1 MKTITLLIT
10 ILFMVLPLSATDKES
25 WEIYT
30 SYNDITEIEPAGNQV
45 FALASNGLFS
55 YHIKNGSVTTYDKAN
70 TLSDFDINH
79 IAWNKTTKKLV
90 ITYTNGNIDLLD
102 ANGNVVNVP
111 DLYLKSMTDNK
122 QINHIYISGANVYLS
137 LSFGI
142 IKLDTK
148 EGKILDTYK
157 LGFNVNYS
165 YIEDNC
171 LYAASKEAGLYRG
184 VLKNNLIDKNNWE
197 KAGNFKEQ
205 TMNSTNVYDTTNKY
219 WWTVKEGKLT
229 YYTLN
234 TDKEKIYQTE
244 GIIPD
249 GPASNK
255 FYRLYI
261 NKNKL
266 YAVAGAWSQEKDCNN
281 MGEVHVWNGEKW
293 EEFEQPSDASLGHL
307 YRDLLCLDFDPSKEG
322 HIMVGSKAGLYE
334 FQDGKFIKCYNKDN
348 TSVITSPL
356 GNNYTIIS
364 SVKYDAT
371 GKLWL
376 LNSLGDNSILSFDQT
391 TQEWK
396 HYPHSEIGSND
407 RYNLTGLII
416 GKNNGNIWFAN
427 NYYEKNRLY
436 KYNYNTDELTM
447 YGPTFTNEDG
457 RDITPIYVHCL
468 AEDRNGNIWIGTTS
482 GPLYLSMSDIKNGNN
497 IFTQHKVPRNDNTN
511 YADYLLDNSN
521 IRCIAVDGANQK
533 WFGTDNGVYLVSD
546 DCNTQIYHFDT
557 DNSPL
562 ISNIVYSIAVNN
574 NTGKVYFATDKG
586 LCSFNNGIVGSNS
599 EMTKDNV
606 YAYPNP
612 VKPDYTGKI
621 NIVGLSF
628 NANIKIVSTNGTLI
642 NEGRSAGGSYSWDG
656 CDLNGKKVASGIYM
670 VETATESGEKGIVC
684 KIAIIR

>member
-30 SYNDITEIEPAGNQV
+30 SYNDITEIEPAGNLV

-55 YHIKNGSVTTYDKAN
+55 YHIKDGSVTTYDKAN

-122 QINHIYISGANVYLS
+122 QINHINISGANVYLS

-171 LYAASKEAGLYRG
+171 LYAASKEAGLYKG

-249 GPASNK
+249 GPASNN

-293 EEFEQPSDASLGHL
+293 EEFEQPSDASLGHR
-307 YRDLLCLDFDPSKEG
+307 YRDLLCLDFDPLKEG

-356 GNNYTIIS
+356 DNNYTIIS

-416 GKNNGNIWFAN
+416 GKNNGNIWFVN

-599 EMTKDNV
+599 EMIKDNV

>member
-30 SYNDITEIEPAGNQV
+30 SYNDITEIEPAGNLV

-55 YHIKNGSVTTYDKAN
+55 YHIKDGSVTTYDKAN

-102 ANGNVVNVP
+102 TNGNVVNVP

-122 QINHIYISGANVYLS
+122 QINHINISGANVYLS

-184 VLKNNLIDKNNWE
+184 VLKKNLIDKNNWE

-293 EEFEQPSDASLGHL
+293 EEFEQPSDASLGHR

-356 GNNYTIIS
+356 SKSYTIIS
-364 SVKYDAT
+364 SVKYDTT
-371 GKLWL
+371 G
-376 LNSLGDNSILSFDQT
+376 
-391 TQEWK
+391 
-396 HYPHSEIGSND
+396 
-407 RYNLTGLII
+407 
-416 GKNNGNIWFAN
+416 
-427 NYYEKNRLY
+427 NY
-436 KYNYNTDELTM
+436 
-447 YGPTFTNEDG
+447 GF
-457 RDITPIYVHCL
+457 
-468 AEDRNGNIWIGTTS
+468 
-482 GPLYLSMSDIKNGNN
+482 
-497 IFTQHKVPRNDNTN
+497 
-511 YADYLLDNSN
+511 
-521 IRCIAVDGANQK
+521 
-533 WFGTDNGVYLVSD
+533 
-546 DCNTQIYHFDT
+546 
-557 DNSPL
+557 
-562 ISNIVYSIAVNN
+562 
-574 NTGKVYFATDKG
+574 
-586 LCSFNNGIVGSNS
+586 
-599 EMTKDNV
+599 
-606 YAYPNP
+606 
-612 VKPDYTGKI
+612 
-621 NIVGLSF
+621 
-628 NANIKIVSTNGTLI
+628 
-642 NEGRSAGGSYSWDG
+642 
-656 CDLNGKKVASGIYM
+656 
-670 VETATESGEKGIVC
+670 
-684 KIAIIR
+684 

>member
-30 SYNDITEIEPAGNQV
+30 SYNDITEIEPAGNLV

-55 YHIKNGSVTTYDKAN
+55 YHIKDGSVTTYDKAN

-122 QINHIYISGANVYLS
+122 QINHINISGANVYLS

-157 LGFNVNYS
+157 LGFNV
-165 YIEDNC
+165 
-171 LYAASKEAGLYRG
+171 
-184 VLKNNLIDKNNWE
+184 
-197 KAGNFKEQ
+197 
-205 TMNSTNVYDTTNKY
+205 TTNKY

-249 GPASNK
+249 GPASNN

-416 GKNNGNIWFAN
+416 GKNNGNIWFVN

-546 DCNTQIYHFDT
+546 DCNTQIYHFNT
-557 DNSPL
+557 ENSPL
-562 ISNIVYSIAVNN
+562 ISNTIHSIAINN
-574 NTGKVYFATDKG
+574 NAGKVYFATDKG
-586 LCSFNNGIVGSNS
+586 LCSFNNGIVSPNA

-628 NANIKIVSTNGTLI
+628 NADIKIVSTNGTLI
-642 NEGRSAGGSYSWDG
+642 NEGRSAGGSYTWDG
-656 CDLNGKKVASGIYM
+656 CDQNGKKVASGIYM
-670 VETATESGEKGIVC
+670 VETATESGEKGVVC

>member
-30 SYNDITEIEPAGNQV
+30 SYNDITEIEPTGNLV

-55 YHIKNGSVTTYDKAN
+55 YHIKDGSVTTYDKAN

-122 QINHIYISGANVYLS
+122 QINHINISGTNAYLS

-157 LGFNVNYS
+157 LDFNVNYS

-171 LYAASKEAGLYRG
+171 LYAASKEAGLYKG
-184 VLKNNLIDKNNWE
+184 VLKNNLLDNNNWE

-249 GPASNK
+249 GPASNN

-396 HYPHSEIGSND
+396 HYPHLEIGSND

-416 GKNNGNIWFAN
+416 GKNNGNIWFVN

-599 EMTKDNV
+599 EMIKDNV

>member
-30 SYNDITEIEPAGNQV
+30 SYNDITEIEPAGNLV

-55 YHIKNGSVTTYDKAN
+55 YHIKDGSVTTYDKAN

-111 DLYLKSMTDNK
+111 DLYQKSMTDNK
-122 QINHIYISGANVYLS
+122 QINHINISGANVYLS

-171 LYAASKEAGLYRG
+171 LYAASKETGLYRG

-356 GNNYTIIS
+356 DNNYTIIS

-416 GKNNGNIWFAN
+416 GKNNGNIWFVN

>member
-10 ILFMVLPLSATDKES
+10 ILFMTLPLSAIDKGS

-79 IAWNKTTKKLV
+79 IAWNKNTKKLV

-102 ANGNVVNVP
+102 ANGNIINIP

-122 QINHIYISGANVYLS
+122 QINHIYISGTNAYLS
-137 LSFGI
+137 LPFGI

-293 EEFEQPSDASLGHL
+293 EEFEQPSDASLGHR

-396 HYPHSEIGSND
+396 HYPHSEIDSND

-482 GPLYLSMSDIKNGNN
+482 GPLYLSMSDIQNGNN

>member
-10 ILFMVLPLSATDKES
+10 ILFMVLPLSAIDKGS

-30 SYNDITEIEPAGNQV
+30 SYNDITEIEPAGNLV

-55 YHIKNGSVTTYDKAN
+55 YHIKDGSVTTYDKAN

-122 QINHIYISGANVYLS
+122 QINHINISGANVYLS

-171 LYAASKEAGLYRG
+171 LYAASKETGLYRG

-356 GNNYTIIS
+356 DNNYTIIS

-416 GKNNGNIWFAN
+416 GKNNGNIWFVN

-482 GPLYLSMSDIKNGNN
+482 CPLYLSMSDIKNGNN

>member
-30 SYNDITEIEPAGNQV
+30 SYNDITEIEPAGNLV

-55 YHIKNGSVTTYDKAN
+55 YHIKDGSVTTYDKAN

-122 QINHIYISGANVYLS
+122 QINHINISGANVYLS

-197 KAGNFKEQ
+197 KTGNFKEQ

-416 GKNNGNIWFAN
+416 GKNNGNIWFVN

-599 EMTKDNV
+599 EMIKDNV

>member
-30 SYNDITEIEPAGNQV
+30 SYNDITEIEPAGNLV

-55 YHIKNGSVTTYDKAN
+55 YHIKDGSVTTYDKAN

-102 ANGNVVNVP
+102 TNGNVVNVP

-122 QINHIYISGANVYLS
+122 QINHIYINGANAYLS
-137 LSFGI
+137 LPFGI

-171 LYAASKEAGLYRG
+171 LYAASKEAGLYKG
-184 VLKNNLIDKNNWE
+184 VLKNNLLDNNNWE

-249 GPASNK
+249 GPASNN

-348 TSVITSPL
+348 TSVITSPWV
-356 GNNYTIIS
+356 III
-364 SVKYDAT
+364 
-371 GKLWL
+371 L
-376 LNSLGDNSILSFDQT
+376 LFHL
-391 TQEWK
+391 
-396 HYPHSEIGSND
+396 
-407 RYNLTGLII
+407 
-416 GKNNGNIWFAN
+416 
-427 NYYEKNRLY
+427 
-436 KYNYNTDELTM
+436 
-447 YGPTFTNEDG
+447 
-457 RDITPIYVHCL
+457 
-468 AEDRNGNIWIGTTS
+468 
-482 GPLYLSMSDIKNGNN
+482 
-497 IFTQHKVPRNDNTN
+497 
-511 YADYLLDNSN
+511 
-521 IRCIAVDGANQK
+521 
-533 WFGTDNGVYLVSD
+533 
-546 DCNTQIYHFDT
+546 
-557 DNSPL
+557 
-562 ISNIVYSIAVNN
+562 
-574 NTGKVYFATDKG
+574 
-586 LCSFNNGIVGSNS
+586 
-599 EMTKDNV
+599 
-606 YAYPNP
+606 
-612 VKPDYTGKI
+612 
-621 NIVGLSF
+621 
-628 NANIKIVSTNGTLI
+628 
-642 NEGRSAGGSYSWDG
+642 
-656 CDLNGKKVASGIYM
+656 
-670 VETATESGEKGIVC
+670 
-684 KIAIIR
+684 

>member
-30 SYNDITEIEPAGNQV
+30 SYNDITEIEPAGNLV

-55 YHIKNGSVTTYDKAN
+55 YHIKDGSVTTYDKAN

-102 ANGNVVNVP
+102 TNGNVVNVP

-122 QINHIYISGANVYLS
+122 QINHIYISGTNVYLS

-171 LYAASKEAGLYRG
+171 LYAASKEAGLYKG
-184 VLKNNLIDKNNWE
+184 VLKNNLLDNNNWE

-205 TMNSTNVYDTTNKY
+205 TINSTNVYDTTNKY

-307 YRDLLCLDFDPSKEG
+307 YRDLLYLDFDPSKEG

-364 SVKYDAT
+364 SVKYDAR

-396 HYPHSEIGSND
+396 YYPHSEIGSND

-416 GKNNGNIWFAN
+416 GKNNGNIWFVN

>member
-10 ILFMVLPLSATDKES
+10 ILFMTLPLSAIDKGS

-30 SYNDITEIEPAGNQV
+30 SYNDITEIEPAGNLV

-55 YHIKNGSVTTYDKAN
+55 YHIKDGSVTTYDKAN

-102 ANGNVVNVP
+102 TNGNVVNVP

-122 QINHIYISGANVYLS
+122 QINHINISGANVYLS
-137 LSFGI
+137 LPFGI

-171 LYAASKEAGLYRG
+171 LYAASKEAGLYKG
-184 VLKNNLIDKNNWE
+184 VLKNNLLDNNNWE

-364 SVKYDAT
+364 SVKYDAR

-407 RYNLTGLII
+407 RYNLTGFII
-416 GKNNGNIWFAN
+416 GKNNGNIWFVN

-482 GPLYLSMSDIKNGNN
+482 GPLYLSMSDIQNGNN

-586 LCSFNNGIVGSNS
+586 LCSFNNRIVGSNS

>member
-30 SYNDITEIEPAGNQV
+30 SYNDITEIEPAGNLV

-55 YHIKNGSVTTYDKAN
+55 YHIKDGSVTTYDKAN

-122 QINHIYISGANVYLS
+122 QINHINISGANVYLS

-148 EGKILDTYK
+148 EGKILDAYK

-171 LYAASKEAGLYRG
+171 LYAASKEAGLYKG
-184 VLKNNLIDKNNWE
+184 VLKNNLLDNNNWE

-205 TMNSTNVYDTTNKY
+205 TMNYTNVYDTTNKY

-281 MGEVHVWNGEKW
+281 IGEVHVWNGEKW

-407 RYNLTGLII
+407 RYNLTGFII
-416 GKNNGNIWFAN
+416 GKNNGNIWFVN

-436 KYNYNTDELTM
+436 KYNYNIDELTM

-557 DNSPL
+557 ANSPL

-599 EMTKDNV
+599 EMIKDNV

>member
-1 MKTITLLIT
+1 MRTITLLIT
-10 ILFMVLPLSATDKES
+10 ILFFALPLSATDKGN
-25 WEIYT
+25 WEIYS
-30 SYNDITEIEPAGNQV
+30 SYNNITEIEPAGNQV

-55 YHIKNGSVTTYDKAN
+55 YHIKESSVTTYDKAN
-70 TLSDFDINH
+70 SLSDFDINH
-79 IAWNKTTKKLV
+79 IAWNKTSQKLV
-90 ITYTNGNIDLLD
+90 ITYTNGNIDLMD
-102 ANGNVVNVP
+102 AIGNVINIP

-137 LSFGI
+137 LPFGI
-142 IKLDTK
+142 IKLDTR
-148 EGKILDTYK
+148 EGKILDTYT

-165 YIEDNC
+165 YIEDNH

-184 VLKNNLIDKNNWE
+184 DLKNNLLNKSNWE

-205 TMNSTNVYDTTNKY
+205 TTNSTTKYDTINKY

-266 YAVAGAWSQEKDCNN
+266 YAVAGAWSQEKDCDNI
-281 MGEVHVWNGEKW
+281 GEVHVWDGEKW
-293 EEFEQPSDASLGHL
+293 NEFEQPSDASLGHR
-307 YRDLLCLDFDPSKEG
+307 YRDLLSLDFDPSKEG

-356 GNNYTIIS
+356 DKSYTIIS
-364 SVKYDAT
+364 SVKYDTT

-376 LNSLGDNSILSFDQT
+376 LNSLGDNSILSFDQS

-396 HYPHSEIGSND
+396 NYPHTEIGPYD
-407 RYNLTGLII
+407 KYNLTGLII
-416 GKNNGNIWFAN
+416 SKNNGNMWFVN
-427 NYYEKNRLY
+427 NSYEKNRLY
-436 KYNYNTDELTM
+436 QYNYNTDELTM

-457 RDITPIYVHCL
+457 KNITPIYVHCL
-468 AEDRNGNIWIGTTS
+468 TEDRNGNIWIGTTS
-482 GPLYLSMSDIKNGNN
+482 GPLYLSPSDVRNSTN
-497 IFTQHKVPRNDNTN
+497 IFTQHKVPRNDGTN

-521 IRCIAVDGANQK
+521 IRSIAVDGANQK
-533 WFGTDNGVYLVSD
+533 WFGTDNGVYLISD
-546 DCNTQIYHFDT
+546 DCNTQIYHFNT
-557 DNSPL
+557 ENSPL
-562 ISNIVYSIAVNN
+562 ISNIIHSIAVNN
-574 NTGKVYFATDKG
+574 NTGKVFFATDKG
-586 LCSFNNGIVGSNS
+586 LCSFNNRIINPNN
-599 EMTKDNV
+599 EMTKDNI

-612 VKPDYTGKI
+612 VKPDFTGNI

-628 NANIKIVSTNGTLI
+628 NADIKIVSTNGTLI
-642 NEGRSAGGSYSWDG
+642 NEGRSAGGSYTWDG

-670 VETATESGEKGIVC
+670 VETATESGEKGVVC

>member
-30 SYNDITEIEPAGNQV
+30 SYNDITEIEPAGNLV

-55 YHIKNGSVTTYDKAN
+55 YHIKDGSVTTYDKAN

-102 ANGNVVNVP
+102 TNGNVVNVP

-122 QINHIYISGANVYLS
+122 QINHINISGANVYLS

-266 YAVAGAWSQEKDCNN
+266 YAVAGAWSQEKNCNN

>member
-30 SYNDITEIEPAGNQV
+30 SYNDITEIEPAGNLV

-55 YHIKNGSVTTYDKAN
+55 YHIKDGSVTTYDKAN

-79 IAWNKTTKKLV
+79 IAWNKNTKKLV

-102 ANGNVVNVP
+102 TNGNVVNVP
-111 DLYLKSMTDNK
+111 DLYQKSMTDNK
-122 QINHIYISGANVYLS
+122 QINHINISGANVYLS

-184 VLKNNLIDKNNWE
+184 VLKNNLIDRNNWE

-416 GKNNGNIWFAN
+416 GKNNGNIWFVN

-599 EMTKDNV
+599 EMIKDNV

>member
-1 MKTITLLIT
+1 
-10 ILFMVLPLSATDKES
+10 MVLPLSATDKGS

-30 SYNDITEIEPAGNQV
+30 SYNDITEIEPAGNLV

-55 YHIKNGSVTTYDKAN
+55 YHIKDGSVTTYDKAN

-102 ANGNVVNVP
+102 TNGNVVNVP

-122 QINHIYISGANVYLS
+122 QINHIYISGTNAYLS
-137 LSFGI
+137 LPFGI

-293 EEFEQPSDASLGHL
+293 EEFEQPSDASLGHR

-396 HYPHSEIGSND
+396 HYPHSEIDSND

-482 GPLYLSMSDIKNGNN
+482 GPLYLSMSDIQNGNN

>member
-10 ILFMVLPLSATDKES
+10 ILFMTLPLSAIDKGS

-30 SYNDITEIEPAGNQV
+30 SYNDITEIEPAGNLV

-55 YHIKNGSVTTYDKAN
+55 YHIKDGSVTTYDKAN

-122 QINHIYISGANVYLS
+122 QINHINISGANVYLS

-184 VLKNNLIDKNNWE
+184 FLKNNLIDKNNWE

-261 NKNKL
+261 NK
-266 YAVAGAWSQEKDCNN
+266 
-281 MGEVHVWNGEKW
+281 
-293 EEFEQPSDASLGHL
+293 
-307 YRDLLCLDFDPSKEG
+307 
-322 HIMVGSKAGLYE
+322 I
-334 FQDGKFIKCYNKDN
+334 
-348 TSVITSPL
+348 
-356 GNNYTIIS
+356 NYM
-364 SVKYDAT
+364 
-371 GKLWL
+371 
-376 LNSLGDNSILSFDQT
+376 Q
-391 TQEWK
+391 
-396 HYPHSEIGSND
+396 
-407 RYNLTGLII
+407 
-416 GKNNGNIWFAN
+416 
-427 NYYEKNRLY
+427 
-436 KYNYNTDELTM
+436 
-447 YGPTFTNEDG
+447 
-457 RDITPIYVHCL
+457 
-468 AEDRNGNIWIGTTS
+468 
-482 GPLYLSMSDIKNGNN
+482 
-497 IFTQHKVPRNDNTN
+497 
-511 YADYLLDNSN
+511 
-521 IRCIAVDGANQK
+521 
-533 WFGTDNGVYLVSD
+533 
-546 DCNTQIYHFDT
+546 
-557 DNSPL
+557 
-562 ISNIVYSIAVNN
+562 
-574 NTGKVYFATDKG
+574 
-586 LCSFNNGIVGSNS
+586 
-599 EMTKDNV
+599 
-606 YAYPNP
+606 
-612 VKPDYTGKI
+612 
-621 NIVGLSF
+621 
-628 NANIKIVSTNGTLI
+628 
-642 NEGRSAGGSYSWDG
+642 
-656 CDLNGKKVASGIYM
+656 
-670 VETATESGEKGIVC
+670 
-684 KIAIIR
+684 

>member
-293 EEFEQPSDASLGHL
+293 EEFEQPSDASLGHR

-656 CDLNGKKVASGIYM
+656 YDLNGKKVASGIYM

>member
-30 SYNDITEIEPAGNQV
+30 SYNDITEIEPAGNLV

-148 EGKILDTYK
+148 EGKILDAYK

-364 SVKYDAT
+364 SVKYDAR

-416 GKNNGNIWFAN
+416 GKNNGNIWFVN

-482 GPLYLSMSDIKNGNN
+482 GPLYLSMSDIQNGNN

-642 NEGRSAGGSYSWDG
+642 NEGISAGGSYSWDG

>member
-1 MKTITLLIT
+1 
-10 ILFMVLPLSATDKES
+10 MVLPLSATDKES

-30 SYNDITEIEPAGNQV
+30 SYNDITEIEPAGNLV

-55 YHIKNGSVTTYDKAN
+55 YHIKDGSVTTYDKAN

-90 ITYTNGNIDLLD
+90 ITYTNGKIDLLD

-122 QINHIYISGANVYLS
+122 QINHINISGANVYLS

-364 SVKYDAT
+364 SVKYDAR

-407 RYNLTGLII
+407 RYNLTRLII
-416 GKNNGNIWFAN
+416 GKNNGNIWFVN

-482 GPLYLSMSDIKNGNN
+482 GPLYLSMSDIQNGNN

-670 VETATESGEKGIVC
+670 VETATESCKKGIVC

>member
-30 SYNDITEIEPAGNQV
+30 SYNDITEIEPAGNLV

-55 YHIKNGSVTTYDKAN
+55 YHIKDGSVTTYDKAN

-122 QINHIYISGANVYLS
+122 QINHINISGANVYLS

-142 IKLDTK
+142 IKLDSK
-148 EGKILDTYK
+148 EGKILDAYK

-171 LYAASKEAGLYRG
+171 LYAASKEAGLYKG
-184 VLKNNLIDKNNWE
+184 VLKNNLLDNNNWE

-205 TMNSTNVYDTTNKY
+205 TMNYTNVYDTTNKY

-407 RYNLTGLII
+407 RYNLTGFII
-416 GKNNGNIWFAN
+416 GKNNGNIWFVN

-436 KYNYNTDELTM
+436 KYNYNIDELTM

-557 DNSPL
+557 ANSPL

-599 EMTKDNV
+599 EMIKDNV

>member
-30 SYNDITEIEPAGNQV
+30 SYNDITEIEPAGNLV

-55 YHIKNGSVTTYDKAN
+55 YHIKDGSVTTYDKAN

-102 ANGNVVNVP
+102 TNGNVVNVP

-122 QINHIYISGANVYLS
+122 QINHIYISGTNVYLS

-171 LYAASKEAGLYRG
+171 LYAASKEAGLYKG
-184 VLKNNLIDKNNWE
+184 VLKNNLLDNNNWE

-205 TMNSTNVYDTTNKY
+205 TINSTNVYDTTNKY

-307 YRDLLCLDFDPSKEG
+307 YRDLLYLDFDPSKEE

-364 SVKYDAT
+364 SVKYDAR

-416 GKNNGNIWFAN
+416 GKNNGNIWFVN

>member
-30 SYNDITEIEPAGNQV
+30 SYNDITEIEPAGNLV

-55 YHIKNGSVTTYDKAN
+55 YHIKDGSVTTYDKAN

-122 QINHIYISGANVYLS
+122 QINHINISGANVYLS

-219 WWTVKEGKLT
+219 WWTVKEDKLT

>member
-30 SYNDITEIEPAGNQV
+30 SYNDITEIEPAGNLV

-55 YHIKNGSVTTYDKAN
+55 YHIKDGSVTTYDKAN

-102 ANGNVVNVP
+102 TNGNVVNVP

-122 QINHIYISGANVYLS
+122 QINHIYIYGANVYLS

-171 LYAASKEAGLYRG
+171 LYAASKEAGLYKG
-184 VLKNNLIDKNNWE
+184 VLKNNLLDNNNWE

-249 GPASNK
+249 GPASNN

-416 GKNNGNIWFAN
+416 GKNNGNIWFVN

-482 GPLYLSMSDIKNGNN
+482 GPLYLSLSDIKNGTD

-533 WFGTDNGVYLVSD
+533 WFGTDNGVYLISD
-546 DCNTQIYHFDT
+546 DCNTQIYHFNT
-557 DNSPL
+557 ENSPL
-562 ISNIVYSIAVNN
+562 ISNTIHSIAINN
-574 NTGKVYFATDKG
+574 NAGKVYFATDKG
-586 LCSFNNGIVGSNS
+586 LCSFNNGIVSPNA

-628 NANIKIVSTNGTLI
+628 NADIKIVSTNGTLI
-642 NEGRSAGGSYSWDG
+642 NEGRSAGGSYTWDG
-656 CDLNGKKVASGIYM
+656 CDQNGKKVASGIYM
-670 VETATESGEKGIVC
+670 VETATESGEKGVVC

>member
-30 SYNDITEIEPAGNQV
+30 SYNDITEIEPAGNLV

-55 YHIKNGSVTTYDKAN
+55 YHIKDGSVTTYDKAN

-122 QINHIYISGANVYLS
+122 QINHINISGANVYLS

-407 RYNLTGLII
+407 RYNLTGFII
-416 GKNNGNIWFAN
+416 GKNNGNIWFVN

-436 KYNYNTDELTM
+436 KYNYNIDELTM

-557 DNSPL
+557 ANSPL

-599 EMTKDNV
+599 EMIKDNV

>member
-30 SYNDITEIEPAGNQV
+30 SYNDITEIEPAGNLV

-55 YHIKNGSVTTYDKAN
+55 YHIKDGSVTTYDKAN

-122 QINHIYISGANVYLS
+122 QINHINISGANVYLS

-171 LYAASKEAGLYRG
+171 LYAASKEAGLYKG

-249 GPASNK
+249 GPASNN

-356 GNNYTIIS
+356 DNNYTIIS

-416 GKNNGNIWFAN
+416 GKNNGNIWFVN

-457 RDITPIYVHCL
+457 KNITPIYVHCL

-599 EMTKDNV
+599 EMIKDNV

>member
-30 SYNDITEIEPAGNQV
+30 SYNDITEIEPAGNLV

-55 YHIKNGSVTTYDKAN
+55 YHIKDGSVTTYDKAN

-122 QINHIYISGANVYLS
+122 QINHINISGANVYLS

-148 EGKILDTYK
+148 EGKILDAYK

-171 LYAASKEAGLYRG
+171 LYAASKEAGLYKG
-184 VLKNNLIDKNNWE
+184 VLKNNLLDNNNWE

-205 TMNSTNVYDTTNKY
+205 TMNYTNVYDTTNKY

-356 GNNYTIIS
+356 DNNYTIIS

-407 RYNLTGLII
+407 RYNLTGFII
-416 GKNNGNIWFAN
+416 GKNNGNIWFVN

-436 KYNYNTDELTM
+436 KYNYNIDELTM

-557 DNSPL
+557 ANSPL

-599 EMTKDNV
+599 EMIKDNV

>member
-1 MKTITLLIT
+1 
-10 ILFMVLPLSATDKES
+10 MVLPLSATDKES

-30 SYNDITEIEPAGNQV
+30 SYNDITEIEPAGNLV

-55 YHIKNGSVTTYDKAN
+55 YHIKDGSVTTYDKAN

-102 ANGNVVNVP
+102 TNGNVVNVP

-122 QINHIYISGANVYLS
+122 QINHIYISGTNAYLS
-137 LSFGI
+137 LPFGI

-197 KAGNFKEQ
+197 KTGNFKEQ
-205 TMNSTNVYDTTNKY
+205 TKNSTTVYDTTNKY

-293 EEFEQPSDASLGHL
+293 EEFEQPSDASLGHR

-396 HYPHSEIGSND
+396 HYPHSEIGFND

-599 EMTKDNV
+599 EMIKDNV

-656 CDLNGKKVASGIYM
+656 CDQNGKKVASGIYM
-670 VETATESGEKGIVC
+670 VETATESGEKGVVC

>member
-30 SYNDITEIEPAGNQV
+30 SYNDITEIEPAGNLV

-55 YHIKNGSVTTYDKAN
+55 YHIKDGSVTTYDKAN

-102 ANGNVVNVP
+102 TNGNVVNVP

-122 QINHIYISGANVYLS
+122 QINHINISGANVYLS

-148 EGKILDTYK
+148 EGKILDAYK

-171 LYAASKEAGLYRG
+171 LYAASKEAGLYKG
-184 VLKNNLIDKNNWE
+184 VLKNNLLDNNNWE

-205 TMNSTNVYDTTNKY
+205 TINSTNVYDTTNKY

-307 YRDLLCLDFDPSKEG
+307 YRDLLYLDFDPSKEG

-364 SVKYDAT
+364 SVKYDAR

-416 GKNNGNIWFAN
+416 GKNNGNIWFVN

>member
-10 ILFMVLPLSATDKES
+10 ILFMILPLSATDKES

-30 SYNDITEIEPAGNQV
+30 SYNDITEIEPAGNLV

-55 YHIKNGSVTTYDKAN
+55 YHIKDGSVTTYDKAN

-102 ANGNVVNVP
+102 TNGNVVNVP

-122 QINHIYISGANVYLS
+122 QINHIYINGANVYLS

-148 EGKILDTYK
+148 EGKILDAYK

-249 GPASNK
+249 GPASNN

-416 GKNNGNIWFAN
+416 GKNNGNIWFVN

-546 DCNTQIYHFDT
+546 DCNTQIYHFNT
-557 DNSPL
+557 ENSPL
-562 ISNIVYSIAVNN
+562 ISNTIHSIAINN
-574 NTGKVYFATDKG
+574 NAGKVYFATDKG
-586 LCSFNNGIVGSNS
+586 LCSFNNGIVSPNA

>member
-30 SYNDITEIEPAGNQV
+30 SYNDITEIEPAGNLV

-55 YHIKNGSVTTYDKAN
+55 YHIKDGSVTTYDKAN

-102 ANGNVVNVP
+102 TNGNVVNVP

-122 QINHIYISGANVYLS
+122 QINHINISGANVYLS
-137 LSFGI
+137 LPFGI

-293 EEFEQPSDASLGHL
+293 EEFEQPSDASLGHR

-396 HYPHSEIGSND
+396 HYPHSEIDSND

-482 GPLYLSMSDIKNGNN
+482 GPLYLSMSDIQNGNN

>member
-10 ILFMVLPLSATDKES
+10 ILFMTLPLSAIDKGS

-102 ANGNVVNVP
+102 TNGNVVNVP

-122 QINHIYISGANVYLS
+122 QINHIYISGTNVYLS

-171 LYAASKEAGLYRG
+171 LYAASKEAGLYKG
-184 VLKNNLIDKNNWE
+184 VLKNNLLDNNNWE

-307 YRDLLCLDFDPSKEG
+307 YRDLLYLDFDPSKEG

-364 SVKYDAT
+364 SVKYDAR

-416 GKNNGNIWFAN
+416 GKNNGNIWFVN

>member
-30 SYNDITEIEPAGNQV
+30 SYNDITEIEPAGNLV

-55 YHIKNGSVTTYDKAN
+55 YHIKDGSVTTYDKAN

-255 FYRLYI
+255 FYHLYI

-416 GKNNGNIWFAN
+416 GKNNGNIWFVN

>member
-1 MKTITLLIT
+1 
-10 ILFMVLPLSATDKES
+10 MVLPLSATDKES

-30 SYNDITEIEPAGNQV
+30 SYNDITEIEPAGNLV

-55 YHIKNGSVTTYDKAN
+55 YHIKDGSVTTYDKAN

-79 IAWNKTTKKLV
+79 IAWNKNTKKLV

-102 ANGNVVNVP
+102 TNGNVVNVP
-111 DLYLKSMTDNK
+111 DLYQKSMTDNK
-122 QINHIYISGANVYLS
+122 QINHINISGTNAYLS

-184 VLKNNLIDKNNWE
+184 VLKNNLIDRNNWE

-249 GPASNK
+249 GPASNN

-416 GKNNGNIWFAN
+416 GKNNGNIWFVN

-457 RDITPIYVHCL
+457 KNITPIYVHCL
-468 AEDRNGNIWIGTTS
+468 TEDRNGNIWIGTTS

-599 EMTKDNV
+599 EMIKDNV

-642 NEGRSAGGSYSWDG
+642 NEGRSAGGSYTWDG
-656 CDLNGKKVASGIYM
+656 CDQNGKKVASGIYM
-670 VETATESGEKGIVC
+670 VETATESGEKGVVC

>member
-102 ANGNVVNVP
+102 TNGNVVNIP

-122 QINHIYISGANVYLS
+122 QINHINISGANVYLS

-293 EEFEQPSDASLGHL
+293 EEFEQPSDASLGHR

-482 GPLYLSMSDIKNGNN
+482 GPLYLSMSDIQNGNN

>member
-30 SYNDITEIEPAGNQV
+30 SYNDITEIEPAGNLV

-55 YHIKNGSVTTYDKAN
+55 YHIKDGSVTTYDKAN

-122 QINHIYISGANVYLS
+122 QINHINISGANVYLS

-148 EGKILDTYK
+148 EGKILDAYK

-171 LYAASKEAGLYRG
+171 LYAASKEAGLYKG
-184 VLKNNLIDKNNWE
+184 VLKNNLLDNNNWE

-205 TMNSTNVYDTTNKY
+205 TMNYTNVYDTTNKY

-407 RYNLTGLII
+407 RYNLTGFII
-416 GKNNGNIWFAN
+416 GKNNGNIWFVN

-436 KYNYNTDELTM
+436 KYNYNIDELTM

-557 DNSPL
+557 ANSPL

-599 EMTKDNV
+599 EMIKDNV